1 MKYWIFRAGAL
12 GPAAMFVTLFYAG
25 SSGAWAQDLA
35 TAATASPP
43 IVIEGKPVFES
54 APIES
59 SSVPQTPAEAQA
71 APQFFAEEVVQ
82 PTDDVREFGAEAAA
96 RYRQATSLQELVGDM
111 PVEAAL
117 SQDLE
122 CLAQAVYFEAR
133 GEPLAGQLAVARVVI
148 NRADSGL
155 YPADYCSV
163 VTQRAQFS
171 FVRNGRI
178 PEPDENSKAWRKA
191 MAVAQIA
198 HQDLWESEAGDAL
211 YFHASYVKPGWAS
224 RKRQLARIDTHVFYR

>member
-35 TAATASPP
+35 TSATATPP
-43 IVIEGKPVFES
+43 IVIEGTP
-54 APIES
+54 AIES
-59 SSVPQTPAEAQA
+59 GPTPSPTPDILHE
-71 APQFFAEEVVQ
+71 PSLEPRFYAEEVVQ
-82 PTDDVREFGAEAAA
+82 PTDDVREFGPEAAA
-96 RYRQATSLQELVGDM
+96 RYRQAASLQELVGDM
-111 PVEAAL
+111 PTEDTL
-117 SQDLE
+117 PQDLE

-155 YPADYCSV
+155 YPSDYCSV

-178 PEPDENSKAWRKA
+178 PQPDESSRAWRKA
-191 MAVAQIA
+191 VAVAQIA